1 MSLTSQLRSKDSWT
15 NRFFKDEF
23 ANLTDFTKR
32 EGGTLKALPLK
43 VPLGPHGQAMLV
55 GTAFDYRL
63 RLHLGL
69 TPEQSTVLT
78 GGYQTNV
85 VGRHKRDREERVAH
99 TRQVSIV
106 GQFDAGPTAR
116 TTSRRRIGHGSG
128 NRRTGL
134 AGPRVSVRKME

>member
-78 GGYQTNV
+78 GGI
-85 VGRHKRDREERVAH
+85 KRMLWAAISETGKNEWRIHDKL
-99 TRQVSIV
+99 IC
-106 GQFDAGPTAR
+106 GPIR
-116 TTSRRRIGHGSG
+116 
-128 NRRTGL
+128 
-134 AGPRVSVRKME
+134 